1 MLQGTPGVSTSYDMR
16 GDGITIRGFGADTGD
31 IYRDGIRES
40 GQVRRSTANIE
51 RIEILKG
58 PASVLY
64 GRSAGGGVV
73 NMVSKFANFDSKSS
87 VGAYAGSY
95 DNYGTTADIN
105 QVLNDNL
112 AVRLTGEYG
121 ESGSFRSGIE
131 NKIEMFSPSFTYK
144 NDDGTLTWTTQ
155 YTYDKLG
162 RVPDRGPSRDILPA
176 GTSIKMG
183 FAQDGDYV
191 DDILQV
197 VRTDVNYQYAPD
209 WNFHWAASYRQAEQN
224 FDHFY
229 FGTYCGLDGKNSK
242 KKESIA
248 AYDVVLMRKDPPF
261 DMNFVYTTY
270 VLEQAEREGS
280 WIINKPQSLRDCN
293 EKLFATQFP
302 ELQVPTLVTSQQSL
316 IREFIKEHGDVIVKP
331 LDGMGGMGIFRLYQD
346 GVNIGS
352 TLEMLTELGTRP
364 IMAQRY
370 IPEIVEGDKR
380 ILMVNGEPVPY
391 CLARIPQNGEVR
403 GNLAAGGLGQ
413 ARPLTENDK
422 LIAAKIGPFLR
433 EKGLVFVGLDVIG
446 NYVTEINVTSP
457 TCIREI
463 DAQFGTSIADD
474 LFDVLEAGRTA

>member
-1 MLQGTPGVSTSYDMR
+1 VKNLSYTHANLNFKKSLSMRVLVVMDPIETVNLKKDSTMAML
-16 GDGITIRGFGADTGD
+16 
-31 IYRDGIRES
+31 
-40 GQVRRSTANIE
+40 
-51 RIEILKG
+51 
-58 PASVLY
+58 
-64 GRSAGGGVV
+64 
-73 NMVSKFANFDSKSS
+73 
-87 VGAYAGSY
+87 
-95 DNYGTTADIN
+95 
-105 QVLNDNL
+105 
-112 AVRLTGEYG
+112 
-121 ESGSFRSGIE
+121 
-131 NKIEMFSPSFTYK
+131 
-144 NDDGTLTWTTQ
+144 
-155 YTYDKLG
+155 
-162 RVPDRGPSRDILPA
+162 
-176 GTSIKMG
+176 
-183 FAQDGDYV
+183 
-191 DDILQV
+191 
-197 VRTDVNYQYAPD
+197 
-209 WNFHWAASYRQAEQN
+209 WAASRRGHELGYALQQDLYIDQGKA
-224 FDHFY
+224 Y
-229 FGTYCGLDGKNSK
+229 GLISPLKVFEDYNHYYELGEK

-316 IREFIKEHGDVIVKP
+316 IREFITEHGDVIVKP

-380 ILMVNGEPVPY
+380 ILMVNGEPIPY

-413 ARPLTENDK
+413 ARPLTENDN
-422 LIAAKIGPFLR
+422 LTAAKVGPFLL
-433 EKGLVFVGLDVIG
+433 EKCLVIVRLEAIG

-474 LFDVLEAGRTA
+474 LFDVLEAGRPA

>member
-1 MLQGTPGVSTSYDMR
+1 MRVLVVMDPIETVNLKKDSTMAML
-16 GDGITIRGFGADTGD
+16 
-31 IYRDGIRES
+31 
-40 GQVRRSTANIE
+40 
-51 RIEILKG
+51 
-58 PASVLY
+58 
-64 GRSAGGGVV
+64 
-73 NMVSKFANFDSKSS
+73 
-87 VGAYAGSY
+87 
-95 DNYGTTADIN
+95 
-105 QVLNDNL
+105 
-112 AVRLTGEYG
+112 
-121 ESGSFRSGIE
+121 
-131 NKIEMFSPSFTYK
+131 
-144 NDDGTLTWTTQ
+144 
-155 YTYDKLG
+155 
-162 RVPDRGPSRDILPA
+162 
-176 GTSIKMG
+176 
-183 FAQDGDYV
+183 
-191 DDILQV
+191 
-197 VRTDVNYQYAPD
+197 
-209 WNFHWAASYRQAEQN
+209 WAASRRGHELGYALQQDLYIDQGKA
-224 FDHFY
+224 Y
-229 FGTYCGLDGKNSK
+229 GLISPLKVFEDYNHYYELGEK

-316 IREFIKEHGDVIVKP
+316 IREFITEHGDVIVKP

-380 ILMVNGEPVPY
+380 YFNGKWRAIPY

-422 LIAAKIGPFLR
+422 LIAAKVGPFLR

-474 LFDVLEAGRTA
+474 LFDVLEAGRPA

>member
-1 MLQGTPGVSTSYDMR
+1 MRVLVVMDPIETVNLKKDSTMAML
-16 GDGITIRGFGADTGD
+16 
-31 IYRDGIRES
+31 
-40 GQVRRSTANIE
+40 
-51 RIEILKG
+51 
-58 PASVLY
+58 
-64 GRSAGGGVV
+64 
-73 NMVSKFANFDSKSS
+73 
-87 VGAYAGSY
+87 
-95 DNYGTTADIN
+95 
-105 QVLNDNL
+105 
-112 AVRLTGEYG
+112 
-121 ESGSFRSGIE
+121 
-131 NKIEMFSPSFTYK
+131 
-144 NDDGTLTWTTQ
+144 
-155 YTYDKLG
+155 
-162 RVPDRGPSRDILPA
+162 
-176 GTSIKMG
+176 
-183 FAQDGDYV
+183 
-191 DDILQV
+191 
-197 VRTDVNYQYAPD
+197 
-209 WNFHWAASYRQAEQN
+209 WAASRRGHELGYALQQDLYIDQGKA
-224 FDHFY
+224 Y
-229 FGTYCGLDGKNSK
+229 GLISPLKVFEDYNHYYELGEK
-242 KKESIA
+242 KKNQSQ
-248 AYDVVLMRKDPPF
+248 LMMLSSCVKTRLF

-316 IREFIKEHGDVIVKP
+316 IREFITEHGDVIVKP

-352 TLEMLTELGTRP
+352 TLEMLTELGTSP

-380 ILMVNGEPVPY
+380 ILMVNGEPIPY

-422 LIAAKIGPFLR
+422 LIAAKVGPFLR

-474 LFDVLEAGRTA
+474 LFDVLEAGRPA